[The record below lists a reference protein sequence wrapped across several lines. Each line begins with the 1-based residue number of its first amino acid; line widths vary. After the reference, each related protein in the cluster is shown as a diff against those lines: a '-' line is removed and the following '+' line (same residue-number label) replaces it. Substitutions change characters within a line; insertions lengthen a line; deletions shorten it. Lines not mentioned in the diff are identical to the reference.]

1 MPACPVCNAEE
12 SREELVDEVF
22 QIDGR
27 YVLVGG
33 FRLRFAS
40 DAVNR
45 LSAGR
50 PRRRFA
56 RWFMVKPRRPGT
68 FPCKFLISFP
78 EQDVGTEAQRV
89 RLEEVE

>member
-33 FRLRFAS
+33 IPA
-40 DAVNR
+40 AVCVR
-45 LSAGR
+45 CG
-50 PRRRFA
+50 
-56 RWFMVKPRRPGT
+56 
-68 FPCKFLISFP
+68 
-78 EQDVGTEAQRV
+78 EQAFSRETTEKV
-89 RLEEVE
+89 RLLVHGEAKATRHVPMQVFDFVS